1 MVSVYLEWGY
11 LMTGKLKRWFSIWKA
26 QFQLQNIENRRCGAQ
41 DGILLIKLDAIGD
54 FIIWLDS
61 AKEYRKLFPQKK
73 ISLMCNEICRPIAE
87 NTGYFDKILAVDMK
101 KLETDRGYFQ
111 QMTDGLKKLS
121 FDMLIQTEYSRTLHM
136 DMLAASISA
145 REKVGYECDESR
157 LNLSRR
163 LLFHRNRKR
172 VDSIYDRMIPADSPT
187 KMELKR
193 NADFLRGLGLTDFK
207 SATPRLQ
214 VMEEKRA
221 LVPKE
226 PYFVIFPGG
235 SSRIK
240 SWRTERFSEIIDY
253 ILDKTEWS
261 AYICGSQGER
271 ELYEQIVRHGNRKE
285 KIINYCG
292 KTDLLELAE
301 VVRNARLVISND
313 TSGIHYAAATGTKAV
328 CIMGDQSY
336 GRFLPYDADVN
347 NDCIVACDAGLGC
360 RGCVHKGMTLRCVLY
375 LLRKGCY
382 LCVDSVDVERVK
394 RAVDEVL
401 LKGEQTGNL

>member
-1 MVSVYLEWGY
+1 MI
-11 LMTGKLKRWFSIWKA
+11 GKLKRWFSIWKA
-26 QFQLQNIENRRCGAQ
+26 QFQLRNIENQRCEAQ
-41 DGILLIKLDAIGD
+41 GGILLIKLDAIGD
-54 FIIWLDS
+54 FILWLDS
-61 AKEYRKLFPQKK
+61 AKEYWKLFPQKR
-73 ISLMCNEICRPIAE
+73 IFLLCNEICRPIAE
-87 NTGYFDKILAVDMK
+87 STGYFDKVLSVDMK
-101 KLETDRGYFQ
+101 SLETDRDYYQ
-111 QMTDGLKKLS
+111 QITDELKELS

-136 DMLAASISA
+136 DMLAAAIPA

-163 LLFHRNRKR
+163 LLSRRNRKR
-172 VDSIYDRMIPADSPT
+172 ADHIYDRIIPADSLT

-193 NADFLRGLGLTDFK
+193 NADFLRELGLADFQ
-207 SATPRLQ
+207 SATPRLR
-214 VMEEKRA
+214 VIEEKQT
-221 LVPKE
+221 LVPRE

-240 SWRTERFSEIIDY
+240 SWRTERFAEVIDY
-253 ILDKTEWS
+253 VLDKTEWR
-261 AYICGSQGER
+261 AYICGSRGETG
-271 ELYEQIVRHGNRKE
+271 LYEQIAGHSNRKE

-336 GRFLPYDADVN
+336 GRFLPYDADIN
-347 NDCIVACDAGLGC
+347 NDYVVACDAGLRC
-360 RGCVHKGMTLRCVLY
+360 KGCVYKGMTLKCVAY

-401 LKGEQTGNL
+401 SGSYLFAG